1 MVKHIKTVLTTFV
14 LSILLP
20 LLLTSWGFA
29 QSTEKAAPS
38 QQGKAKTNNTNSPA
52 ASKSSAQQP
61 SKKPSKAKKG
71 PAANPTTSPD
81 KKKPVNVPA
90 ARRTELLKFC
100 QQHHKELLPL
110 LESLRKKRPEEFEK
124 ALRTLDR
131 EINQLQTVKS
141 KDRYE
146 KLLEQWVLRSKIKLL
161 SAKLA
166 VRASKEQRA
175 KTTASLTKLIVQLQD
190 LKIKHLSDEQQA
202 TRSRLAKITTQID
215 QLRETRDAEIKKQID
230 ALTKNAERIQ
240 AAQKAKI
247 AAKNK
252 AKNSNKQLTTKQE
265 PVKNNQAKKNQVKK
279 PGDNKG

>member
-1 MVKHIKTVLTTFV
+1 MVKHIKTVSTTFV
-14 LSILLP
+14 LSILIP
-20 LLLTSWGFA
+20 LLLTGPGFA
-29 QSTEKAAPS
+29 QSTEKAAPDKL
-38 QQGKAKTNNTNSPA
+38 GKAKTNNTNSPA

-71 PAANPTTSPD
+71 PATSPD

-100 QQHHKELLPL
+100 EQHHEELLPL

-131 EINQLQTVKS
+131 EINQLQAVKS
-141 KDRYE
+141 KDRHE

-166 VRASKEQRA
+166 VRTSKEQRV

-190 LKIKHLSDEQQA
+190 LKLKHLSDEQQA